1 MSERRLSEQAADDI
15 LEMITIQKRFAQG
28 EKLPNEIELAAE
40 LGVSRMTLRE
50 AIRILAAH
58 GVLEIRRGVGTFV
71 AENEELNENFGLDT
85 VVSARVNLK
94 DLMEMRLIFEPEAA
108 YYAAGRATEKELERI
123 ENLAKLAAEMVKT
136 GEDRTEVETS
146 FHNSIAK
153 ASHNEFMHRL
163 MPIITSSIYKG
174 VILSAST
181 PNVYPQSN
189 VDHQNVVD
197 FLKKRDGD
205 GARTAMRLH
214 IIHVMES
221 FGIERD

>member
-1 MSERRLSEQAADDI
+1 M
-15 LEMITIQKRFAQG
+15 
-28 EKLPNEIELAAE
+28 
-40 LGVSRMTLRE
+40 
-50 AIRILAAH
+50 
-58 GVLEIRRGVGTFV
+58 
-71 AENEELNENFGLDT
+71 
-85 VVSARVNLK
+85 
-94 DLMEMRLIFEPEAA
+94 
-108 YYAAGRATEKELERI
+108 
-123 ENLAKLAAEMVKT
+123 
-136 GEDRTEVETS
+136 ETS